1 MFVVVVV
8 LVVSCVLVHRQ
19 KAAVP
24 EGVAEEVVFDDFVNP
39 AATKHTDVVA
49 TEVLQV
55 IELHDI
61 SLVEAK
67 KEDAGVV

>member
-1 MFVVVVV
+1 MFAVVVV
-8 LVVSCVLVHRQ
+8 LVVSYLVCRQ
-19 KAAVP
+19 KALVP
-24 EGVAEEVVFDDFVNP
+24 GGVAEEVGDEE
-39 AATKHTDVVA
+39 AAKHTDVIA

-55 IELHDI
+55 VELYDV